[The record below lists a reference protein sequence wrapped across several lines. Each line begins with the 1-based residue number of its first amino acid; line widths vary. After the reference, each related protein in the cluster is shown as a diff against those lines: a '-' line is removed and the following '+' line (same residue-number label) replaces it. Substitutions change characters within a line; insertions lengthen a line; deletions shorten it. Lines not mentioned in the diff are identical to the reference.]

1 MAPPDSLRPRERKS
15 KTLAQRACSAVNPD
29 FGYLNSQRR
38 RMRVPTGN
46 SNSHSPILSTIPSVV
61 PGRLK
66 RARIEVAAVKTEED
80 CGPAL
85 GEPSQSASPSLRI
98 AQLQNEVAVLRAQI
112 RVNQETM
119 DRFIGMQHDWEDLR
133 QTFGGLSVRMNRVE
147 GHIDE
152 IVEHLPAHYGGK
164 SEIGSDFDPDAT
176 IEVEGWSD
184 VSVKKEEF

>member
-1 MAPPDSLRPRERKS
+1 M
-15 KTLAQRACSAVNPD
+15 
-29 FGYLNSQRR
+29 
-38 RMRVPTGN
+38 
-46 SNSHSPILSTIPSVV
+46 STIPSVV

-80 CGPAL
+80 CGPVL

-133 QTFGGLSVRMNRVE
+133 QTCLRFQSRVGGLSVRMNRVE

-152 IVEHLPAHYGGK
+152 IVEHLPAHYGWK

-176 IEVEGWSD
+176 IEVEDGSQPVVDPWWLEESD